1 MRIPIIAANWKMQK
15 TAGDAAEFVD
25 RLAETLGETSTEVVL
40 APSFTAL
47 AGVAASLAR
56 TGLDGRVELAA
67 QNVHPEPSGAYTG
80 EISIPMLLDAGCS
93 RVILGHSE
101 RRALFGES
109 SGFIAEKLR
118 AVQAAGLRP
127 IVCIGET
134 LEERE
139 DDRTF
144 EVLGAQLDE
153 SLATADPSCWRE
165 VVIAYEPVWAIGTG
179 RTATPEIAQEAHAFV
194 RERLAKLA
202 GDAASAIR
210 IQYGGSVKPEN
221 AAELMAQADIDGAL
235 VGGASL
241 DPQSFSAIIHF
252 DRPA

>member
-1 MRIPIIAANWKMQK
+1 MQK
-15 TAGDAAEFVD
+15 TTSEADAFVEGLAAALGD
-25 RLAETLGETSTEVVL
+25 TPTEVVL
-40 APSFTAL
+40 APPYTAL
-47 AGVAASLAR
+47 ATVAAGIKRA
-56 TGLDGRVELAA
+56 GLEGRVALAA
-67 QNVHPEPSGAYTG
+67 QNVHPEQAGAYTG

-93 RVILGHSE
+93 AVLLGHSE
-101 RRALFGES
+101 RRTLFGETS
-109 SGFIAEKLR
+109 AFVAEKLR
-118 AVQAAGLRP
+118 AAQAAGLRP

-139 DDRTF
+139 ADRTF
-144 EVLGAQLDE
+144 DVLGTQLDE
-153 SLATADPSCWRE
+153 SLATADPALWRD

-179 RTATPEIAQEAHAFV
+179 RTATPDIAQAAHAFV
-194 RERLAKLA
+194 RERLGVLA

-221 AAELMAQADIDGAL
+221 AAELMAQSDIDGAL